1 MTAQEIHLAARPTG
15 WPTTE
20 TFAHATTELPALHEG
35 DVLVRNRFMS
45 VDPYMRGR
53 MNDVKSYV
61 PPFQIGKPLE
71 GGAVGEVVESRSAD
85 LQPGDVIQSM
95 RGWRDAFVAPASELR
110 RVDPSLQP
118 LSLHL
123 GVLGMTG
130 LTAWVGLNLINLKA
144 GDRVFVS
151 GAAGAVG
158 SVAGQLAKLRGCF
171 VVGSAGSDQKVD
183 ALTTDFGFDAGFN
196 YKRAS
201 TPPNDPSLGAGGLQ
215 QMLSDAAPDG
225 IDVYFD
231 NVGGEH
237 LEAAL
242 ACMREHGRVAACGAI
257 SRYNEEGSVPGP
269 RNMFLFVTRRLTM
282 RGFIVTDHAREM
294 KAFSAE
300 VAPLVQSGRLK
311 ARETVVSGLEN
322 APQAFLEMLR
332 GGNLGKMIVKL

>member
-1 MTAQEIHLAARPTG
+1 MTAREIHLAARPKG
-15 WPTTE
+15 WPTLD
-20 TFAHATTELPALHEG
+20 TFAHATTELAALKDG
-35 DVLVRNRFMS
+35 DVLVRNLFMS

-61 PPFQIGKPLE
+61 PSFQIGQPLE
-71 GGAVGEVVESRSAD
+71 GGAVGEVLESQAAD
-85 LQPGDVIQSM
+85 LKPGDVIQSM

-110 RVDPSLQP
+110 KVDTRVQP

-130 LTAWVGLNLINLKA
+130 LTAWVGLNLVNVKA

-158 SVAGQLAKLRGCF
+158 SVVGQLAKLRGCF
-171 VVGSAGSDQKVD
+171 VVGSAGSDEKVD
-183 ALTTDFGFDAGFN
+183 ALTADFGFDAGFN
-196 YKRAS
+196 YKHGDVREQLA
-201 TPPNDPSLGAGGLQ
+201 A
-215 QMLSDAAPDG
+215 AAPDG

-231 NVGGEH
+231 NVGGAH

-242 ACMREHGRVAACGAI
+242 ACLRDRGRIAACGAI
-257 SRYNEEGSVPGP
+257 SRYNEEGPVPGP

-282 RGFIVTDHAREM
+282 RGFIVTDHVRDM
-294 KAFSAE
+294 KAFAEE

-311 ARETVVSGLEN
+311 ARETVVSGLDN
-322 APQAFLEMLR
+322 APRAFLDMLR
-332 GGNLGKMIVKL
+332 GGNLGKMIVKF

>member
-1 MTAQEIHLAARPTG
+1 MTAHEIHLASRPTG
-15 WPTTE
+15 WPTLD
-20 TFAHATTELPALHEG
+20 TFAHATTELPALRDG
-35 DVLVRNRFMS
+35 DVLVRNSFMS

-61 PPFQIGKPLE
+61 PSFQVGKPLE
-71 GGAVGEVVESRSAD
+71 GGAVGEVVESRAAD
-85 LQPGDVIQSM
+85 LKPGDVVQSM

-110 RVDPSLQP
+110 PVDTTVQP

-130 LTAWVGLNLINLKA
+130 LTAWVGLNLVNVTA

-158 SVAGQLAKLRGCF
+158 SVAGQLARLRGCF
-171 VVGSAGSDQKVD
+171 VVGSAGSDQKVA
-183 ALTTDFGFDAGFN
+183 ALTSDFGFAAGFN
-196 YKRAS
+196 YKRGDIREQLA
-201 TPPNDPSLGAGGLQ
+201 A
-215 QMLSDAAPDG
+215 AAPDG

-242 ACMREHGRVAACGAI
+242 SCLREHGRIAACGAI
-257 SRYNEEGSVPGP
+257 SRYNEAGPVPGP

-294 KAFSAE
+294 KAFAAE
-300 VAPLVQSGRLK
+300 VTPLVRSGTLQ

-322 APQAFLEMLR
+322 APRAFLDMLR
-332 GGNLGKMIVKL
+332 GANLGKMLVKI

>member
-1 MTAQEIHLAARPTG
+1 MTAHEIHLAARPKG
-15 WPTTE
+15 WPTTD
-20 TFAHATTELPALHEG
+20 TFAHATSELAAPRDGE
-35 DVLVRNRFMS
+35 VLVRNLFMS

-61 PPFQIGKPLE
+61 PSFHIGRPLE

-85 LQPGDVIQSM
+85 LKPGDVVQSM
-95 RGWRDAFVAPASELR
+95 RGWRDAFVAPAAELR
-110 RVDPSLQP
+110 MVDTRVQP

-130 LTAWVGLNLINLKA
+130 LTAWVGLNLVDVKA

-151 GAAGAVG
+151 AAAGAVG

-183 ALTTDFGFDAGFN
+183 ALTSDFGFDAGFN
-196 YKRAS
+196 YKHGDIREQLA
-201 TPPNDPSLGAGGLQ
+201 A
-215 QMLSDAAPDG
+215 AAPDG

-231 NVGGEH
+231 NVGGDH

-242 ACMREHGRVAACGAI
+242 SCLREHGRIAACGAI
-257 SRYNEEGSVPGP
+257 SRYNEEGPVPGP

-282 RGFIVTDHAREM
+282 RGFIVTDHVREM
-294 KAFSAE
+294 KAFAAD
-300 VAPLVQSGRLK
+300 VAPLVRSGTLK

-322 APQAFLEMLR
+322 APQAFLDMLR
-332 GGNLGKMIVKL
+332 GGNLGKMIVKI

>member
-1 MTAQEIHLAARPTG
+1 MTAHEIHLAARPKG
-15 WPTTE
+15 WPTAD
-20 TFAHATTELPALHEG
+20 TFAHATAELAAPRDGE
-35 DVLVRNRFMS
+35 VLVRNLFMS

-61 PPFQIGKPLE
+61 PSFQIGRPLE

-85 LQPGDVIQSM
+85 LKPGDVVHSM
-95 RGWRDAFVAPASELR
+95 RGWRDAFVAPAAELR
-110 RVDPSLQP
+110 KLDTRVQP

-130 LTAWVGLNLINLKA
+130 LTAWVGLNLVEVQA

-171 VVGSAGSDQKVD
+171 VVGSAGSDQKVG
-183 ALTTDFGFDAGFN
+183 ALTREFGFDAGFN
-196 YKRAS
+196 YKHAS
-201 TPPNDPSLGAGGLQ
+201 TPTNDASRGAAGLA
-215 QMLSDAAPDG
+215 QMLSAAAPEG

-231 NVGGEH
+231 NVGGDH

-242 ACMREHGRVAACGAI
+242 SCLREHGRIAACGAI
-257 SRYNEEGSVPGP
+257 SRYNEEGPVPGP

-282 RGFIVTDHAREM
+282 RGFIVTDHVREM
-294 KAFSAE
+294 KAFAAE
-300 VAPLVQSGRLK
+300 VAPLVQAGTLK

-322 APQAFLEMLR
+322 APQAFLDMLR